1 MVPSGCPEPDMCLS
15 KWDYCGK
22 TLEYCGDGCKA
33 GPCKGNGGDNTGG
46 DAFKGEATYYTV
58 SVGFTACGTMHSD
71 SEYIA
76 ALNSAQ
82 FDPQTPNGN
91 PNRNTL
97 CNKLVNVVGPNG
109 SATVKIVDKCPGCRY
124 GDLDL
129 SEAAFKAIVGDL
141 GIGRGQITWKWL

>member
-1 MVPSGCPEPDMCLS
+1 MLTELS
-15 KWDYCGK
+15 D
-22 TLEYCGDGCKA
+22 T
-33 GPCKGNGGDNTGG
+33 
-46 DAFKGEATYYTV
+46 FKGEATHYSV

-82 FDPQTPNGN
+82 FDPHTPNGN
-91 PNRNTL
+91 PNRNSL
-97 CNKLVNVVGPNG
+97 CNKLANVVGPKG
-109 SATVKIVDKCPGCRY
+109 SVTVKIVDKCPGCHY

-129 SEAAFKAIVGDL
+129 SEPAFKVVIGDL